1 MVQVENEGAPK
12 QEGIGSE
19 LDLCRLGLHPNNV
32 GLILKVGLVQF
43 KLGKIYLGQAWVEIV
58 DSFFKL
64 NRT

>member
-19 LDLCRLGLHPNNV
+19 LDLCRLGLDPNNV

-43 KLGKIYLGQAWVEIV
+43 KLGKIYLGQA
-58 DSFFKL
+58 
-64 NRT
+64 